1 MYKTLSEHYK
11 EKFGCKVYKLSIDG
25 GFSCPNRDGKCG
37 TKGCVFCGESG
48 SGDFAEFG
56 EDITAQLENAK
67 KWVEK
72 KNKGGKYMAY
82 FQSFTHTYAPAEVL
96 KKRYLEAIAG
106 EETVGLAIGT
116 RPDCLGNDVLDVLE
130 EVNRIKPVSVELGL
144 QTVHEESV
152 RDIRRGYVNQVY
164 FDAVAAL
171 KARGIEVVTH
181 IILGLPGETPQM
193 AAETTRKAVEA
204 GTDGVKFHLLHVLK
218 NTDLEKDYLAG
229 KFSCLSLEEYGLWLK
244 TCLAQVPGNV
254 VVHRITGDGAKRNL
268 IAPAWSADKKRVLN
282 YLRKLLSENP
292 GELH

>member
-82 FQSFTHTYAPAEVL
+82 FQSFTNTYAPAEVL

-144 QTVHEESV
+144 LTVHEESA
-152 RDIRRGYVNQVY
+152 RYIRRGYVNQVY

>member
-1 MYKTLSEHYK
+1 MYKTLSDHYK

-48 SGDFAEFG
+48 SGDFAEFW
-56 EDITAQLENAK
+56 EDITAQLEKAK
-67 KWVEK
+67 KWVRD
-72 KNKGGKYMAY
+72 KNKDGKYIAY
-82 FQSFTHTYAPAEVL
+82 FQSFTNTYAPAEIL
-96 KKRYLEAIAG
+96 RQRYLEAIAG
-106 EETVGLAIGT
+106 EEILGLAIGT
-116 RPDCLGNDVLDVLE
+116 RPDCLGSDVLEVLE

-152 RDIRRGYVNQVY
+152 RYIRRGYVNQVY

-171 KARGIEVVTH
+171 KARGMEVVTH

-218 NTDLEKDYLAG
+218 NTDLEKDFLAG
-229 KFSCLSLEEYGLWLK
+229 KFQCLSLEEYGLWLK
-244 TCLAQVPGNV
+244 ECLAQVPGNV

-282 YLRKLLSENP
+282 YLRNLLSENP